1 MKRLRLFIPLIV
13 FVFLSALLYWGMSRN
28 PDDLPSVLIGKPLP
42 GFNLPTLNNPAVT
55 VTRDNII
62 GKPFIMNF
70 WASWCTTC
78 KQEHA
83 FLNEL
88 AAKGIQIVGVNYKD
102 DADAA
107 KAILKDLK
115 DPYVVNV
122 VDQSGRYAIDM
133 GVFGAPESFIVDA
146 NGIILE
152 KVIGAIDEGVWQTKL
167 AKFFSEK

>member
-13 FVFLSALLYWGMSRN
+13 FVFLSALLYWGMSRD
-28 PDDLPSVLIGKPLP
+28 PDHLPSVLIDKPLP

-133 GVFGAPESFIVDA
+133 GVFGAPESFVVDA

>member
-1 MKRLRLFIPLIV
+1 MKRIRLFIPLII

-28 PDDLPSVLIGKPLP
+28 PDELPSVLIGKQLP
-42 GFNLPTLNNPAVT
+42 EFTLPTLNNPNAKVA
-55 VTRDNII
+55 RENII

-88 AAKGIQIVGVNYKD
+88 SANGIQIVGVNYKD

-115 DPYVVNV
+115 DPYSVNV

-133 GVFGAPESFIVDA
+133 GVFGAPESFVVDA
-146 NGIILE
+146 NGIIVE
-152 KVIGAIDEGVWQTKL
+152 KVVGAIDESVWQTKL
-167 AKFFSEK
+167 AKFFSAK